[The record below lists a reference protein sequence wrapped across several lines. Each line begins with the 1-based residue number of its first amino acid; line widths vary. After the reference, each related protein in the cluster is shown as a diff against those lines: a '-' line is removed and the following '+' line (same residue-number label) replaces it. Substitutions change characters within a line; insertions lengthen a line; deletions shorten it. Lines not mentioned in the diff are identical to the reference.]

1 MKILAI
7 GSHPDDIEAGCAGT
21 LAKYAKNGHD
31 IYMLVMTEGSMG
43 GEGAVRRAEQKNAAG
58 IISAKELLW
67 GGYEDTQLTSQMNNL
82 VQDIEDVIKRIAP
95 DFIFVHYGE
104 DTHQDHRTLAKATI
118 SATRYIRNV
127 LFYEGP
133 TTQNFCPSVFV
144 DIQETVGKKLEALL
158 AHNSQVTRTNIGG
171 LSIKKIVHSTAVFR
185 GIQGRVLFAEAFV
198 PLRMFI

>member
-31 IYMLVMTEGSMG
+31 IYMLVMTDGGMG
-43 GEGAVRRAEQKNAAG
+43 GEGAVRRAEQINAAG
-58 IISAKELLW
+58 IIAAKELLW

-82 VQDIEDVIKRIAP
+82 VHDIEDVIKRIVP

-133 TTQNFCPSVFV
+133 TTQNFSPSVFV
-144 DIQETVGKKLEALL
+144 DIKETVEKKLETLL

-171 LSIKKIVHSTAVFR
+171 LSIKDIVHSTAVFR
-185 GIQGRVLFAEAFV
+185 GIQGRILFAEAFV
-198 PLRMFI
+198 PLRLFI